1 MRRASPNGM
10 HTGQG
15 TRGRHS
21 RPRTLIPSLA
31 QGKLGA
37 LAGLAALAEL
47 MLALCPAQ
55 AQDAT
60 SGERSFGKCRI
71 CHEVGAEAKNRI
83 GPHLNKV
90 LGRVAGSVEGYQ
102 YSTANRMSAVT
113 WNEENLSAFIRDP
126 RAYMPGT
133 KMAFAGIKNEKELLD
148 LIAYLKSQ

>member
-15 TRGRHS
+15 TRGWHS
-21 RPRTLIPSLA
+21 RPRTLILSLA
-31 QGKLGA
+31 QGKLGV
-37 LAGLAALAEL
+37 LAGL
-47 MLALCPAQ
+47 MLAQCPAQ

-71 CHEVGAEAKNRI
+71 CHEVGTEAKNRI

-102 YSTANRMSAVT
+102 FSTANRMSAVT

-148 LIAYLKSQ
+148 LVAYLKSQ